1 MLVGQ
6 KALVELYIIFALQK
20 THRFGEYV
28 LNRLCDLI
36 FDISTK
42 IGLNQ
47 LERLVFMCRKQISKD
62 SGRTTQNALGLFE
75 ELEKQYNL
83 GIDRLGILKQ
93 ILKQLKK
100 RSILKKVE
108 GFEIKRKGDQ
118 LMLVIF
124 VLKFSEGNLKG
135 RKCLLAWEVQFKAY
149 SFFTDCKENDFL
161 LRGIMY

>member
-1 MLVGQ
+1 
-6 KALVELYIIFALQK
+6 
-20 THRFGEYV
+20 
-28 LNRLCDLI
+28 
-36 FDISTK
+36 
-42 IGLNQ
+42 
-47 LERLVFMCRKQISKD
+47 MCRKQISKD

-83 GIDRLGILKQ
+83 GIDRLGILKH

-124 VLKFSEGNLKG
+124 VLNL
-135 RKCLLAWEVQFKAY
+135 A
-149 SFFTDCKENDFL
+149 KE
-161 LRGIMY
+161 I

>member
-1 MLVGQ
+1 
-6 KALVELYIIFALQK
+6 
-20 THRFGEYV
+20 
-28 LNRLCDLI
+28 
-36 FDISTK
+36 
-42 IGLNQ
+42 
-47 LERLVFMCRKQISKD
+47 MCRKQISKD

-75 ELEKQYNL
+75 DLEKQYNL

-124 VLKFSEGNLKG
+124 VLKFSEGNLNG

>member
-1 MLVGQ
+1 
-6 KALVELYIIFALQK
+6 
-20 THRFGEYV
+20 
-28 LNRLCDLI
+28 
-36 FDISTK
+36 
-42 IGLNQ
+42 
-47 LERLVFMCRKQISKD
+47 MCRKQISKD

-75 ELEKQYNL
+75 EFEKQYNL

-100 RSILKKVE
+100 RSILKKEE

-135 RKCLLAWEVQFKAY
+135 RKCLLA
-149 SFFTDCKENDFL
+149 
-161 LRGIMY
+161 

>member
-1 MLVGQ
+1 
-6 KALVELYIIFALQK
+6 
-20 THRFGEYV
+20 
-28 LNRLCDLI
+28 
-36 FDISTK
+36 
-42 IGLNQ
+42 
-47 LERLVFMCRKQISKD
+47 MCRKQISKD

-93 ILKQLKK
+93 ISKQLKK

-124 VLKFSEGNLKG
+124 VLKISEGNLKG
-135 RKCLLAWEVQFKAY
+135 RKCLLA
-149 SFFTDCKENDFL
+149 
-161 LRGIMY
+161 

>member
-1 MLVGQ
+1 
-6 KALVELYIIFALQK
+6 
-20 THRFGEYV
+20 
-28 LNRLCDLI
+28 
-36 FDISTK
+36 
-42 IGLNQ
+42 
-47 LERLVFMCRKQISKD
+47 MCRKQISKD

-75 ELEKQYNL
+75 DLEKQYNL

-135 RKCLLAWEVQFKAY
+135 RKCLRSSIKDLQ
-149 SFFTDCKENDFL
+149 L
-161 LRGIMY
+161 LH

>member
-1 MLVGQ
+1 M
-6 KALVELYIIFALQK
+6 
-20 THRFGEYV
+20 R
-28 LNRLCDLI
+28 
-36 FDISTK
+36 
-42 IGLNQ
+42 
-47 LERLVFMCRKQISKD
+47 RKQISKD
-62 SGRTTQNALGLFE
+62 SERTTQNALGLFE

-135 RKCLLAWEVQFKAY
+135 RKCLLAWGVQFKAY

>member
-1 MLVGQ
+1 MSEI
-6 KALVELYIIFALQK
+6 KY
-20 THRFGEYV
+20 
-28 LNRLCDLI
+28 CDLFNI
-36 FDISTK
+36 RTK
-42 IGLNQ
+42 IGVNQ
-47 LERLVFMCRKQISKD
+47 SERLVFMCRKQISKD

-75 ELEKQYNL
+75 DLEKQYNL

-135 RKCLLAWEVQFKAY
+135 RKCLLA
-149 SFFTDCKENDFL
+149 
-161 LRGIMY
+161 

>member
-1 MLVGQ
+1 
-6 KALVELYIIFALQK
+6 
-20 THRFGEYV
+20 
-28 LNRLCDLI
+28 
-36 FDISTK
+36 
-42 IGLNQ
+42 
-47 LERLVFMCRKQISKD
+47 MCRKQISKD
-62 SGRTTQNALGLFE
+62 SGRTTQNALGLF

-124 VLKFSEGNLKG
+124 VLKCSEGNLKG
-135 RKCLLAWEVQFKAY
+135 RKCLLA
-149 SFFTDCKENDFL
+149 
-161 LRGIMY
+161 

>member
-1 MLVGQ
+1 
-6 KALVELYIIFALQK
+6 
-20 THRFGEYV
+20 
-28 LNRLCDLI
+28 
-36 FDISTK
+36 
-42 IGLNQ
+42 
-47 LERLVFMCRKQISKD
+47 MCRKQISKD
-62 SGRTTQNALGLFE
+62 SRRTTQNALGLFQE
-75 ELEKQYNL
+75 FEKQYNL

-135 RKCLLAWEVQFKAY
+135 RKCLLA
-149 SFFTDCKENDFL
+149 
-161 LRGIMY
+161 

>member
-1 MLVGQ
+1 
-6 KALVELYIIFALQK
+6 
-20 THRFGEYV
+20 
-28 LNRLCDLI
+28 
-36 FDISTK
+36 
-42 IGLNQ
+42 
-47 LERLVFMCRKQISKD
+47 MCRKQISKD

-83 GIDRLGILKQ
+83 GTDRLGILKQ

-108 GFEIKRKGDQ
+108 GFEIKRKDDQ

-135 RKCLLAWEVQFKAY
+135 RKCLLAWHLYKCRYALKIY
-149 SFFTDCKENDFL
+149 KIL
-161 LRGIMY
+161 YLAHL

>member
-1 MLVGQ
+1 
-6 KALVELYIIFALQK
+6 
-20 THRFGEYV
+20 
-28 LNRLCDLI
+28 
-36 FDISTK
+36 
-42 IGLNQ
+42 
-47 LERLVFMCRKQISKD
+47 MCRKQISKD
-62 SGRTTQNALGLFE
+62 SGRTTQNTLGLFE

-124 VLKFSEGNLKG
+124 VLKFSEGNLNG
-135 RKCLLAWEVQFKAY
+135 PNCLLA
-149 SFFTDCKENDFL
+149 
-161 LRGIMY
+161 

>member
-1 MLVGQ
+1 
-6 KALVELYIIFALQK
+6 
-20 THRFGEYV
+20 
-28 LNRLCDLI
+28 
-36 FDISTK
+36 
-42 IGLNQ
+42 
-47 LERLVFMCRKQISKD
+47 MCRKQISKD

-135 RKCLLAWEVQFKAY
+135 RKCLLAWEVQLKTY
-149 SFFTDCKENDFL
+149 SFFTDCKESDFFW
-161 LRGIMY
+161 REIMY

>member
-1 MLVGQ
+1 
-6 KALVELYIIFALQK
+6 
-20 THRFGEYV
+20 
-28 LNRLCDLI
+28 
-36 FDISTK
+36 
-42 IGLNQ
+42 
-47 LERLVFMCRKQISKD
+47 MCRKQISKD

-100 RSILKKVE
+100 RSILEKVE

-124 VLKFSEGNLKG
+124 VLKFSEGNLNG
-135 RKCLLAWEVQFKAY
+135 PNCLLA
-149 SFFTDCKENDFL
+149 
-161 LRGIMY
+161 

>member
-1 MLVGQ
+1 
-6 KALVELYIIFALQK
+6 
-20 THRFGEYV
+20 
-28 LNRLCDLI
+28 
-36 FDISTK
+36 
-42 IGLNQ
+42 
-47 LERLVFMCRKQISKD
+47 MCRKQISKD

-75 ELEKQYNL
+75 DLEKQYNL

-124 VLKFSEGNLKG
+124 VLKFSEGNLNG
-135 RKCLLAWEVQFKAY
+135 PNCLLA
-149 SFFTDCKENDFL
+149 
-161 LRGIMY
+161 

>member
-1 MLVGQ
+1 
-6 KALVELYIIFALQK
+6 
-20 THRFGEYV
+20 
-28 LNRLCDLI
+28 
-36 FDISTK
+36 
-42 IGLNQ
+42 
-47 LERLVFMCRKQISKD
+47 MCRKQISKD

-100 RSILKKVE
+100 RSILEKME

-124 VLKFSEGNLKG
+124 VLKFSEGNLNG
-135 RKCLLAWEVQFKAY
+135 RKCLLA
-149 SFFTDCKENDFL
+149 
-161 LRGIMY
+161 

>member
-1 MLVGQ
+1 
-6 KALVELYIIFALQK
+6 
-20 THRFGEYV
+20 
-28 LNRLCDLI
+28 
-36 FDISTK
+36 
-42 IGLNQ
+42 
-47 LERLVFMCRKQISKD
+47 MCRKQISKD

-83 GIDRLGILKQ
+83 GIDRLGILKY

-100 RSILKKVE
+100 RSTLNKVE

-135 RKCLLAWEVQFKAY
+135 RKCLLA
-149 SFFTDCKENDFL
+149 
-161 LRGIMY
+161 

>member
-1 MLVGQ
+1 
-6 KALVELYIIFALQK
+6 
-20 THRFGEYV
+20 
-28 LNRLCDLI
+28 
-36 FDISTK
+36 
-42 IGLNQ
+42 
-47 LERLVFMCRKQISKD
+47 MCRKQISKD

-75 ELEKQYNL
+75 DLEKQYNL

-100 RSILKKVE
+100 RSILEKVE

-124 VLKFSEGNLKG
+124 VLKFSEENLNG